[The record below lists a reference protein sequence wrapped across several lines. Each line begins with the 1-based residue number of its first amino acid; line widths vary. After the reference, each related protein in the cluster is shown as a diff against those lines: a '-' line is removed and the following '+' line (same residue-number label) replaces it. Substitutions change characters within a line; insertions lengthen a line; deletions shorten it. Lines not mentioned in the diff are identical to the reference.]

1 MSFSLAYNMESSRDK
16 SKNPQAP
23 YSIKKD
29 PKTEDLLTVV
39 SENRNIKNFHKC
51 LIENLNNI
59 EKLDVG
65 DKLSFIVHNLKLD
78 GVESYPSIMEQKIH
92 QISIDKSGA
101 YQAISRI
108 FNGQSRSYTLDN
120 LSLFINQVFTVLE
133 VLMTEL
139 TQLSR
144 NKYQSDIIKYSILD
158 LAHHLNI
165 SMNGIENLKKTYAS
179 DAEMDSKLELLI
191 GKINNKIIRI
201 DTLLKQF

>member
-39 SENRNIKNFHKC
+39 SENRNIKNFHKF

-120 LSLFINQVFTVLE
+120 LSIFINQVFTVLE

-144 NKYQSDIIKYSILD
+144 NKYQSDVIKYSILD

>member
-1 MSFSLAYNMESSRDK
+1 MSFSLGFNAESSRDK
-16 SKNPQAP
+16 SKSSQTLN
-23 YSIKKD
+23 STSKD
-29 PKTEDLLTVV
+29 PQTEDLLTVV
-39 SENRNIKNFHKC
+39 SENRNIKNFHKF

-59 EKLDVG
+59 EKLEVG
-65 DKLSFIVHNLKLD
+65 DKLSFVFHNFKLD
-78 GVESYPSIMEQKIH
+78 GVESYPSIMEQQVH

-133 VLMTEL
+133 VLMAEF
-139 TQLSR
+139 TQLSK
-144 NKYQSDIIKYSILD
+144 NKYQSDVIKYSILD
-158 LAHHLNI
+158 LAHHLNV

-179 DAEMDSKLELLI
+179 DAEMDSQLEVLI
-191 GKINNKIIRI
+191 KKIDNKVVKI

>member
-1 MSFSLAYNMESSRDK
+1 MSFSLGFNTESSHNK
-16 SKNPQAP
+16 SKGSQA
-23 YSIKKD
+23 SCSTEKD
-29 PKTEDLLTVV
+29 PKTEDLLTVI
-39 SENRNIKNFHKC
+39 SEDRNAKNFHKF

-65 DKLSFIVHNLKLD
+65 DKLSFIIHCYKLD
-78 GVESYPSIMEQKIH
+78 GIESYPSIMEQQVH

-120 LSLFINQVFTVLE
+120 LSLFINHVFTVLE
-133 VLMTEL
+133 VLMAEF

-144 NKYQSDIIKYSILD
+144 NKYQSNVIKYSILD

-179 DAEMDSKLELLI
+179 DSEMDSQLEVLI
-191 GKINNKIIRI
+191 NKIDTKVVKI

>member
-1 MSFSLAYNMESSRDK
+1 MSFSLNLYKESSNAK
-16 SKNPQAP
+16 LKGSQTS
-23 YSIKKD
+23 YSTEKD

-39 SENRNIKNFHKC
+39 SENRNVKNFHKF

-59 EKLDVG
+59 EKLEVG
-65 DKLSFIVHNLKLD
+65 DKLSFVVHNFKLD
-78 GVESYPSIMEQKIH
+78 GVESYPSIMEQQVH

-133 VLMTEL
+133 VLMAEF
-139 TQLSR
+139 TQLSK
-144 NKYQSDIIKYSILD
+144 NKYQSDVIKYSILD
-158 LAHHLNI
+158 LAHHLNV

-179 DAEMDSKLELLI
+179 DAEMDSQLEVLI
-191 GKINNKIIRI
+191 NKIDTKVVKI

>member
-1 MSFSLAYNMESSRDK
+1 MSFSLGFNTESSRDK
-16 SKNPQAP
+16 SKSSQTLNSSNKVPN
-23 YSIKKD
+23 
-29 PKTEDLLTVV
+29 TEDLLTVV
-39 SENRNIKNFHKC
+39 SENRNIKNFHKF

-59 EKLDVG
+59 EKLEVG
-65 DKLSFIVHNLKLD
+65 DKLSFIVHNFKLD
-78 GVESYPSIMEQKIH
+78 GVESYPSIMEQQVH

-133 VLMTEL
+133 VLMAEF
-139 TQLSR
+139 TQLSK
-144 NKYQSDIIKYSILD
+144 NKYQSDVIKYSILD
-158 LAHHLNI
+158 LAHHLNV

-179 DAEMDSKLELLI
+179 DAEMDSQLEVLI
-191 GKINNKIIRI
+191 KKIDNKVVKI